1 MWFIFVRERIAHVID
16 AGGFDDDVYNLAR
29 DTLRPKAGPDD
40 ARLNSAVVEFATH
53 PCISISAA
61 LQGAIG
67 LCNGWNTDANM
78 NWSRMILA
86 ARLCLTRNGRPTDK
100 VVRAVFRALKDCYSR
115 RHITHPTDFYRLQ
128 FIDTASVLAART
140 IADTH
145 CCDAPLLLATL
156 RAHDGGQL
164 DVSDAVHVLWST
176 AGCNVVASDVAR
188 ALTSVAGGLSFTDRE
203 AVDLLR
209 EVGELPDMADVIDA
223 APDEFDGMLRSYD
236 Q

>member
-29 DTLRPKAGPDD
+29 DTLRPRAGSDD
-40 ARLNSAVVEFATH
+40 ARINSVVLEFATH

-61 LQGAIG
+61 LHGAVG
-67 LCNGWNTDANM
+67 LCNGVNTDADM
-78 NWSRMILA
+78 NLWRMTLV
-86 ARLCLTRNGRPTDK
+86 ARLCLTRDGQPTDK
-100 VVRAVFRALKDCYSR
+100 ATRAVFRALRDCYSR
-115 RHITHPTDFYRLQ
+115 RHIAHPTDFYRLQ

-156 RAHDGGQL
+156 RAHDGGRL
-164 DVSDAVHVLWST
+164 DVPDAVHILWST
-176 AGCNVVASDVAR
+176 AGCSVVASDVAR
-188 ALTSVAGGLSFTDRE
+188 ALTSVAGGVSFTDRE
-203 AVDLLR
+203 AADLLR
-209 EVGELPDMADVIDA
+209 ELCELPDMADVVDA
-223 APDEFDGMLRSYD
+223 APGEFDGMLRSYD